1 MRAGIKHANPYVIG
15 AGSSA
20 ANFCTAVFPWD
31 RLLERGGDVAH
42 KILGL
47 CGSRVFAYRSD
58 ERRCP
63 EALRPRKMPS
73 YVPTQQILEI
83 ERSRADIEGHGPKDK
98 LTVTFSDVVRRGL
111 FFLEDQVA
119 QAHEDASS
127 SDDSSSD
134 GSSSDDSDYPPLD
147 VNAVCAAIS
156 AAMDHKQTWTDV
168 SKIRLV
174 RGRAYLDD
182 QCTRYYVE
190 LVRQGTDGEETV
202 RIEHGFSLTVLP
214 GYTPVQVF
222 ARRLREE
229 LHLRHA
235 FVDGVEEYAV

>member
-1 MRAGIKHANPYVIG
+1 MRAVIKHANPYVIG

-47 CGSRVFAYRSD
+47 CGSRVFAYSSH

-63 EALRPRKMPS
+63 EALRPPKMRPYLS
-73 YVPTQQILEI
+73 TQQILEI
-83 ERSRADIEGHGPKDK
+83 ERSRQQIEAHGPKDK
-98 LTVTFSDVVRRGL
+98 LTVTFSDVVRRGR
-111 FFLEDQVA
+111 FFLDAQVA
-119 QAHEDASS
+119 KAHED
-127 SDDSSSD
+127 D
-134 GSSSDDSDYPPLD
+134 SSSDDSDYDSDYSPLD

>member
-1 MRAGIKHANPYVIG
+1 MSANPYVIR
-15 AGSSA
+15 AGSSV

-47 CGSRVFAYRSD
+47 CGSRVFAYRPD

-83 ERSRADIEGHGPKDK
+83 ERSRADIEGHRPKDK
-98 LTVTFSDVVRRGL
+98 LTVTFSDVVERGR
-111 FFLEDQVA
+111 FFLERLVA
-119 QAHEDASS
+119 QAVEDDSS

-134 GSSSDDSDYPPLD
+134 DSDYSPLD

-214 GYTPVQVF
+214 GYTSVQVF

>member
-1 MRAGIKHANPYVIG
+1 MFANPYLITT
-15 AGSSA
+15 
-20 ANFCTAVFPWD
+20 NLTTAVFPWD
-31 RLLERGGDVAH
+31 RLLEREEAIAD

-47 CGSRVFAYRSD
+47 CGSRVFAYRWND
-58 ERRCP
+58 RRCP
-63 EALRPRKMPS
+63 ETLRPRKMQF
-73 YVPTQQILEI
+73 YVPTKQILEI

-98 LTVTFSDVVRRGL
+98 LTVTFSDVVQRGR
-111 FFLEDQVA
+111 FFLEHLVA
-119 QAHEDASS
+119 QADEDDSS

-134 GSSSDDSDYPPLD
+134 DSSSDDSSSDASSSDRPPHLD
-147 VNAVCAAIS
+147 VNAICAAIS
-156 AAMDHKQTWTDV
+156 AAMDYKQTWTDV

-182 QCTRYYVE
+182 QCTRCYVE

-214 GYTPVQVF
+214 GDTSMLVL

-235 FVDGVEEYAV
+235 FVDGVDEYSV

>member
-1 MRAGIKHANPYVIG
+1 VLLLRGCDACCAVGGGLQSGAALIG
-15 AGSSA
+15 
-20 ANFCTAVFPWD
+20 V
-31 RLLERGGDVAH
+31 RLE
-42 KILGL
+42 
-47 CGSRVFAYRSD
+47 
-58 ERRCP
+58 
-63 EALRPRKMPS
+63 
-73 YVPTQQILEI
+73 
-83 ERSRADIEGHGPKDK
+83 
-98 LTVTFSDVVRRGL
+98 
-111 FFLEDQVA
+111 
-119 QAHEDASS
+119 
-127 SDDSSSD
+127 
-134 GSSSDDSDYPPLD
+134 
-147 VNAVCAAIS
+147 
-156 AAMDHKQTWTDV
+156 QTWTDV